1 MQTGEND
8 QAMRKILDM
17 TRLISVA
24 VLLLHF
30 YKECYGAFVDWHL
43 VSGIT
48 DRLLANVVKTGLFS
62 SFLKPKLV
70 VLVFLAVALIGVK
83 GKKDEQQTF
92 KSALLYLIAGLF
104 FYFGSYFFLLLPLG
118 LETLTLLYVSVTGL
132 GYLLLLSGGTMI
144 SRIIRDKLAGDI
156 FNRDQ
161 ETFPQEERLL
171 ENEFSVNL
179 PVRYVLKGKARNGWI
194 NFINLF
200 RALVVLGSPGSG
212 KSYFIIRHIITQH
225 IRKGFAMFV
234 YDFKMPDL
242 AVIAYNT
249 WLKCK
254 HLYKVAPQFFSIN
267 FDDLSRS
274 SRCNPLDPSAML
286 DLTDAVESARTI
298 LLGLNREWIKRQG
311 DFFVESPINFLTA
324 IIWYLRKYN
333 NGEYCTLPHVIELM
347 QADYDSLFT
356 LLSTQKEIDVLINP
370 FISAYKRDAVEQLE
384 GQIASAK
391 ITMARIAS
399 PQLYYVLSGNEFTLD
414 INNPAAPKIVC
425 MGNNPQKIQIYGAVL
440 SLFTNR
446 LLKIINQK
454 NKLKCSLVFDEFP
467 TLTTDIIPTISTGR
481 SNLISTCLGI
491 QDASQL
497 RKDYGREQA
506 DVIMNIVGN
515 MAVGQVSGDTAKFVS
530 EKIGRIMQDRES
542 LSINSNDT
550 SISRSKQLEAAV
562 PPSRIAALSSGEFV
576 GMVADNPDCK
586 IELKAFH
593 CEILND
599 HAALKKEIDGYVPL
613 PEVRKISAAIV
624 ERNYLQI
631 KQDIQDIIE
640 LEMERLLS
648 DPALAHL
655 IIHKNSPQNAG

>member
-17 TRLISVA
+17 TRLISIA

-30 YKECYGAFVDWHL
+30 YVVCYGAFVQWHF
-43 VSGIT
+43 VSALT
-48 DRLLANVVKTGLFS
+48 DRLLSNIVRTGLLS
-62 SFLKPKLV
+62 SFGKPKLIALAF
-70 VLVFLAVALIGVK
+70 LVIALIGVK
-83 GKKDEQQTF
+83 GKKDEKQTY
-92 KSALLYLIAGLF
+92 KTALLYLLAGLIC
-104 FYFGSYFFLLLPLG
+104 YFISGLVLLLRWRMEPLAVCYMG
-118 LETLTLLYVSVTGL
+118 LTGL
-132 GYLLLLSGGTMI
+132 GFLLVMSGGTMI
-144 SRIIRDKLAGDI
+144 SKIIRDKLAGDI

-179 PVRYVLKGKARNGWI
+179 PMTYVLKGKERKGWI

-200 RALVVLGSPGSG
+200 RALLVLGSPGSG
-212 KSYFIIRHIITQH
+212 KSYFVIRHVITQH

-249 WLKCK
+249 WLK
-254 HLYKVAPQFFSIN
+254 YKGCYTVEPKFYSIN

-333 NGEYCTLPHVIELM
+333 GGEFCTLPHVIELM

-454 NKLKCSLVFDEFP
+454 DKLKCSLVFDEFP

-506 DVIMNIVGN
+506 DVIMNITGN
-515 MAVGQVSGDTAKFVS
+515 MAVGQVSGDTAKSVS

-542 LSINSNDT
+542 LSINRSDT

-562 PPSRIAALSSGEFV
+562 PPSRISALSSGEFV

-593 CEILND
+593 CEIVND
-599 HAALKKEIDGYVPL
+599 HAGLKKEIDGYVSL
-613 PEVRKISAAIV
+613 PEVRKISPAIV

-631 KQDIQDIIE
+631 KQDIRDIIE
-640 LEMERLLS
+640 LEMETLLC

-655 IIHKNSPQNAG
+655 VIKKT